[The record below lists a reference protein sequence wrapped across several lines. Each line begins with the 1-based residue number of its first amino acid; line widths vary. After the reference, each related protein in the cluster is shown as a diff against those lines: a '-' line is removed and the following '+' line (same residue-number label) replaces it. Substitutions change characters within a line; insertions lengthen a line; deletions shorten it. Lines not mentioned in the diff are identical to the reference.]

1 MLINHPETKIIWYK
15 NALRNFLFRNKINNQ
30 ITDPAQVKSC
40 LIIHDNNKL
49 GDLIVLSSIYRE
61 LYSKGVKI
69 TLLTNRKGGEFLS
82 NNKNIFEFCIKES
95 TGFLE
100 MLTLCKHLRDLQFDI
115 VLDPFETMPSFK
127 HSLILSSLKDSYI
140 LGFDHW
146 YKRYYSFYHPHD
158 ECLKEHMSTRAIE
171 ILKHIYGEGKFS
183 TNYDL
188 HLPVDVIY
196 QEVKIHFENY
206 RIIFTGLPQDLLTI
220 PILEIE
226 TLPFDEFIYTVAL
239 TKYSDFVISVDTALV
254 HIAAAYHKPTLAFYP
269 NSRTPEYPSHLI
281 WSPNHHKSIQ
291 IVSPTYT
298 VKDID
303 TETLTNSVK
312 RLSCIDKK

>member
-1 MLINHPETKIIWYK
+1 MRLGTFHKKKRFYINKIKI
-15 NALRNFLFRNKINNQ
+15 NFLSFLFRNKINNQ

-188 HLPVDVIY
+188 HLPVDV
-196 QEVKIHFENY
+196 EDKIK
-206 RIIFTGLPQDLLTI
+206 
-220 PILEIE
+220 
-226 TLPFDEFIYTVAL
+226 EFIGDTRIVIINPLGAK
-239 TKYSDFVISVDTALV
+239 KYAVL
-254 HIAAAYHKPTLAFYP
+254 
-269 NSRTPEYPSHLI
+269 
-281 WSPNHHKSIQ
+281 
-291 IVSPTYT
+291 
-298 VKDID
+298 
-303 TETLTNSVK
+303 
-312 RLSCIDKK
+312 RLSK